1 MSRPSYLTNP
11 IGSPL
16 RRAVRGLALALVAL
30 ALAATASAQGLER
43 LLPQDTFVAIGLSG
57 LQQHE
62 AKFQPIVDEWV
73 RLDLGALLNEA
84 LAEEEVAGELDE
96 LDDAIPEAFAGLG
109 FYDFFGDEFWFAVSA
124 SRSNPLPTVTVVARV
139 SEEAAAAL
147 AQAIEEESDPADF
160 QVLTEGSIE
169 FRVGA
174 TDEFDTPI
182 AFAIEG
188 TLVTASS
195 NPDAL
200 RGVLRRYQGAAEPS
214 FRDSAGFAA
223 AVAPIMPGNVVA
235 YFDLPTIVGLARPF
249 AEGMGFDA
257 SVDRLARALE
267 TVGSYGA
274 VTRVTDQGVESLS
287 LQVLGDASLDPSLHA
302 LLSNRTPVSSEPLA
316 FVGPGAVGYQAGST
330 DLGAWWDYLDEL
342 SADLP
347 ELGIGGLN
355 AFVADNLGLDLN
367 QLLFDWMGDTFA
379 TITPAF
385 APATQIGVMPENLLG
400 DAVYLIE
407 TTDPAAAAQ
416 GLQMLI
422 QMAGFMASSFADPY
436 GEGGGMPAA
445 PQTRDVGGVSVDSYA
460 LAEGVTL
467 EVAITGGYV
476 LIATSSDSMDA
487 ALQAQAAGGGLPAGL
502 AELAAEV
509 PLGAGNVSFVD
520 GGASYR
526 ALAEQLGAEFGLFAG
541 LAGSYFDFEAVERAG
556 GALQEFLS
564 FVADRMGGAYSYGV
578 SDGGVLRGYSLSRVA
593 W

>member
-235 YFDLPTIVGLARPF
+235 YF
-249 AEGMGFDA
+249 
-257 SVDRLARALE
+257 
-267 TVGSYGA
+267 
-274 VTRVTDQGVESLS
+274 
-287 LQVLGDASLDPSLHA
+287 
-302 LLSNRTPVSSEPLA
+302 
-316 FVGPGAVGYQAGST
+316 
-330 DLGAWWDYLDEL
+330 
-342 SADLP
+342 
-347 ELGIGGLN
+347 
-355 AFVADNLGLDLN
+355 
-367 QLLFDWMGDTFA
+367 
-379 TITPAF
+379 
-385 APATQIGVMPENLLG
+385 
-400 DAVYLIE
+400 
-407 TTDPAAAAQ
+407 
-416 GLQMLI
+416 
-422 QMAGFMASSFADPY
+422 
-436 GEGGGMPAA
+436 
-445 PQTRDVGGVSVDSYA
+445 
-460 LAEGVTL
+460 
-467 EVAITGGYV
+467 
-476 LIATSSDSMDA
+476 
-487 ALQAQAAGGGLPAGL
+487 
-502 AELAAEV
+502 
-509 PLGAGNVSFVD
+509 
-520 GGASYR
+520 
-526 ALAEQLGAEFGLFAG
+526 
-541 LAGSYFDFEAVERAG
+541 
-556 GALQEFLS
+556 
-564 FVADRMGGAYSYGV
+564 
-578 SDGGVLRGYSLSRVA
+578 
-593 W
+593 